1 MLRSWI
7 EQPLISS
14 AAINRRLNAVE
25 SLVNQT
31 MQRGD
36 LIEQLHYI
44 ADLERL
50 MTRAV
55 YGSATPKE
63 IYTMA
68 QTCERLPELRAPGRE
83 LQLPGA
89 DCACRT
95 NRPAGRCEDGHPRR
109 HRPEAPSTLKDGG
122 VIAKGY
128 HPEVDE
134 LRSIRDNTKGVL
146 ASWKRACGRRPESP
160 S

>member
-63 IYTMA
+63 I
-68 QTCERLPELRAPGRE
+68 
-83 LQLPGA
+83 
-89 DCACRT
+89 
-95 NRPAGRCEDGHPRR
+95 
-109 HRPEAPSTLKDGG
+109 
-122 VIAKGY
+122 
-128 HPEVDE
+128 
-134 LRSIRDNTKGVL
+134 
-146 ASWKRACGRRPESP
+146 
-160 S
+160 